1 MSLIN
6 DALRRSKQTGEK
18 KNLEPTE
25 GAPMQPVQ
33 SPGGSSRFVSVRFLI
48 GFAIVALFGGLLFWK
63 SAQKKASTIADSRG
77 KKGTPIAQEPVVPA
91 ATPPVVAQ
99 VVQPSKLPT
108 TQAATSVAS
117 EPSNNSP
124 VTPIAAPAPPSA
136 PQLKLQGIFYRLNH
150 STALISGKTVGA
162 GEMILGVRVLKID
175 RQSVTL
181 EWNGQ
186 TNVLTME

>member
-1 MSLIN
+1 MTP
-6 DALRRSKQTGEK
+6 DASNKQTGEK

-33 SPGGSSRFVSVRFLI
+33 SSGGSSRFVSAKFLI
-48 GFAIVALFGGLLFWK
+48 VFAIVVLFGGLLFWK
-63 SAQKKASTIADSRG
+63 STQKKVSTIADSRD
-77 KKGTPIAQEPVVPA
+77 KKGTPIAQEPVVSA
-91 ATPPVVAQ
+91 AIAPVVTQ
-99 VVQPSKLPT
+99 VVQPLKLPAN
-108 TQAATSVAS
+108 QAATSVAS

-124 VTPIAAPAPPSA
+124 VTPTAAPAPPSA